1 MERVTGFE
9 PVFPVWETGVLPLDD
24 TRVSTSGGIR
34 TLATRLRGGCSTYE
48 LRRRVPPLMRAGGAS
63 PLRFSCQRAA
73 AHCEWGG
80 WELNPEGPVGLR
92 LYRPTRLRNALRPQM
107 GEAGNARGR
116 EPFREPGLRRTASRL
131 EAEHQKRLGCGSQ
144 SKDPRKPR
152 FTTGDWQY
160 RDCEEGAGKALTR
173 TLRKPAGL
181 LWCFGFIVPGFIVVV
196 RIVTAP
202 FT

>member
-1 MERVTGFE
+1 M
-9 PVFPVWETGVLPLDD
+9 
-24 TRVSTSGGIR
+24 
-34 TLATRLRGGCSTYE
+34 
-48 LRRRVPPLMRAGGAS
+48 
-63 PLRFSCQRAA
+63 
-73 AHCEWGG
+73 
-80 WELNPEGPVGLR
+80 NPEGPAGLR

-131 EAEHQKRLGCGSQ
+131 EAEHQKRLGYGS
-144 SKDPRKPR
+144 RWR
-152 FTTGDWQY
+152 Y

-202 FT
+202 FTKKRRWAPGFLTGYFPVIFLPASGPPQHPRPS

>member
-1 MERVTGFE
+1 
-9 PVFPVWETGVLPLDD
+9 
-24 TRVSTSGGIR
+24 
-34 TLATRLRGGCSTYE
+34 
-48 LRRRVPPLMRAGGAS
+48 
-63 PLRFSCQRAA
+63 
-73 AHCEWGG
+73 
-80 WELNPEGPVGLR
+80 
-92 LYRPTRLRNALRPQM
+92 M

-131 EAEHQKRLGCGSQ
+131 EAEHQKRLGYGSQ

-152 FTTGDWQY
+152 FTTGNWQY
-160 RDCEEGAGKALTR
+160 RDCEEGAGKALMR

-202 FT
+202 FTKKRRWAPGFLTGYFPVIFLPASGPLHPRLL